1 MCITTASNISLTL
14 PMISV
19 VDQQIIAR
27 VAATLR
33 FAIFVSL
40 GGIRSNY
47 DIFIVVISSLLLH
60 LWNKSYEFV
69 VQVSFFHK
77 FFISSWNIFAEIF
90 LSAVQQCYKHFML
103 WKNELL
109 SVLCHNTKLFC
120 SGLLKV
126 LQKSLSRRVECKT
139 SQALAVG
146 NRIADCKGI
155 YLCHSK
161 TLCLVIT
168 N

>member
-27 VAATLR
+27 VADTLR

-60 LWNKSYEFV
+60 L
-69 VQVSFFHK
+69 
-77 FFISSWNIFAEIF
+77 
-90 LSAVQQCYKHFML
+90 
-103 WKNELL
+103 
-109 SVLCHNTKLFC
+109 
-120 SGLLKV
+120 
-126 LQKSLSRRVECKT
+126 
-139 SQALAVG
+139 
-146 NRIADCKGI
+146 
-155 YLCHSK
+155 
-161 TLCLVIT
+161 
-168 N
+168 